1 MQRLKVVVWQ
11 DDEWYYVSKQWKA
24 LSLRKDGFV
33 HDRAFVANAHS
44 PFFAVSSI
52 EVPWSY
58 PFVSPF
64 CT

>member
-1 MQRLKVVVWQ
+1 MQL
-11 DDEWYYVSKQWKA
+11 EETMNGNALCKQTMVGA
-24 LSLRKDGFV
+24 LSLRKDEFV
-33 HDRAFVANAHS
+33 YDRAFVANAHS
-44 PFFAVSSI
+44 PFFTVSSI